1 MLRKSHKIH
10 DPSNTLMI
18 AAVTLIAEREYT
30 LPINA
35 NADR

>member
-1 MLRKSHKIH
+1 MLRKSHKIS
-10 DPSNTLMI
+10 DPSNILMI

-35 NADR
+35 NTVR